1 MVIQGAFNIGEPRQM
16 NELIDLVGQRFGRLT
31 VIERAENNNGT
42 AQWLCKCDCGNTKIV
57 RGTYLRNGNT
67 RSCGCL
73 QQENRQRSKLKDLTG
88 QKFGKLTVIE
98 RAENDNKGN
107 VQWLCQCECGN
118 KKVVRGSSLKSGN
131 SHSCGCLIIENV
143 KTRMSTHK
151 MAKTR
156 LYKIWAGMKQR
167 CINPNTTGF
176 ENYGGR
182 GIDYIPEWEN
192 FETFKEWA
200 IQSGYNDALTID
212 RIDVNKGYS
221 PQNCRW
227 ANETQQARN
236 KRSNLYF
243 TYQNQTRCLKDWA
256 TYLKIDYLLLYG
268 RIVTRHWDFEKAINT
283 PIMEN
288 RRNKRETNR

>member
-1 MVIQGAFNIGEPRQM
+1 M

-73 QQENRQRSKLKDLTG
+73 QQENRQKSRLKDLTG
-88 QKFGKLTVIE
+88 QKFGKLTVIK
-98 RAENDNKGN
+98 RAENDNRGN

-131 SHSCGCLIIENV
+131 SHSCGCLAIENV
-143 KTRMSTHK
+143 KTIMSTHK

-200 IQSGYNDALTID
+200 IQSGYNDTLTID

-243 TYQNQTRCLKDWA
+243 THQNQTRCLKDWA